1 MKRLREKLK
10 NRDGASLLL
19 SLLVFLLCVMVAASV
34 LAAAISNA
42 GKAKSS
48 RTEQQR
54 YQTLSSAMRLI
65 CGELEKVEYTGKYR
79 VSTWT
84 ADSMKY
90 FYCQQLNGEF
100 KMQTANESQTFKLA
114 DFTFLKD
121 ELRKE
126 MNEVFR
132 RQFQLAD
139 GSGTAKDGYGF
150 LPDGEVITAGTAQS
164 IHLTV
169 TLPDNLTGY
178 PDGSMAEEYELPKT
192 VNVEIKL
199 DHNSRDI
206 KLTAWLDDSGGT
218 APPSGSGIMVA
229 VLTTDADLAPVI
241 QDPAD
246 PAPEIIQGG
255 DIATIPTG
263 TTPSE
268 ENKEVSVTWKLN
280 RINMTTAP

>member
-34 LAAAISNA
+34 LAAAVSNA
-42 GKAKSS
+42 GKARSS

-65 CGELEKVEYTGKYR
+65 SSELEKVEYMGRYQ
-79 VSTWT
+79 VATWT
-84 ADSMKY
+84 AESVNY

-100 KMQTANESQTFKLA
+100 KMQAANESQTFKLA

-121 ELRKE
+121 FLNKE
-126 MNEVFR
+126 MDEVFR
-132 RQFQLAD
+132 RQFESAD
-139 GSGTAKDGYGF
+139 GSGTKKEGYGS
-150 LPDGEVITAGTAQS
+150 LPDGEVITAEDAQP
-164 IHLTV
+164 IRLTV
-169 TLPDNLTGY
+169 TLPDDLTGY
-178 PDGSMAEEYELPKT
+178 PDGSMAEEYKIPKT
-192 VNVEIKL
+192 VSVEIKL

-206 KLTAWLDDSGGT
+206 KLTAWLDDSDGAAS

-241 QDPAD
+241 QNPAD
-246 PAPEIIQGG
+246 PTPPIIQGA
-255 DIATIPTG
+255 DIPAGIE
-263 TTPSE
+263 SE
-268 ENKEVSVTWKLN
+268 RVEKDISVKWKLD